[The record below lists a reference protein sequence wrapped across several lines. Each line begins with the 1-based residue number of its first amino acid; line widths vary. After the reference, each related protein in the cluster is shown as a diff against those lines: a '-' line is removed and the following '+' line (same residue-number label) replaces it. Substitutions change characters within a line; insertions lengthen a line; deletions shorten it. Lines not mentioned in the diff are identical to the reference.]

1 MSYVTIFWSGAAA
14 AALLLCIIHTAVWIQ
29 DRNAHP
35 SLALAVIALSLTGI
49 AFTELHMM
57 LSQSAQDWA
66 LWVRWCHLP
75 LFIHFVAIIFFV
87 HVYLGTG
94 RTWLM
99 WTIVAMRFVIVAIN
113 FLSDTNFNFI
123 RVDDIGHLRFLGEQV
138 AVVTSGQTSPW
149 QWFATLSNFLMMIYV
164 IDAAVALWRRNQP
177 DDRHKALIVSAG
189 IVIFLM
195 LSVMATQLVIWGIVA
210 MPMLIT
216 PPFLIALSVLAFE
229 LGRDTVRAGRL
240 ANTLRESEDWLELA
254 ADASQLGFWTWDS
267 RRNAIWATERSRALF
282 GLDAQEPLSL
292 DLLRSR
298 VHADDIDH
306 IDEIFRRAVER
317 DGDYSVQFRCQP
329 ANAPYRWISS
339 QGEVEF
345 DPAGRPVLVRGVL
358 RDISDQKQAEQE
370 AAELR
375 RALTHAGR
383 VTMLGQLASALAHEL
398 SQPLGAILRNAEAAA
413 VLLRSASPDIAE
425 LREIVSDIEKDDRRA
440 GDVIDRL
447 RSLLKR
453 RELQMQPMSIDSLV
467 KDASTLVRAD
477 AAARHVSLE
486 CHADDSLPLVSADRV
501 HLLQVLINLIVNA
514 VDATCDIRNSRR
526 CVRVAAQA
534 AGRTN
539 VEISVTD
546 SGTGISQETLPRIFE
561 PFFTTKASGMGMGLA
576 VSRTIIEAH
585 GGRLWAE
592 NGSTGG
598 AIFHMTLP
606 TIQEAPT

>member
-35 SLALAVIALSLTGI
+35 SLALAIIAVSLTGI

-57 LSQSAQDWA
+57 LAQSAQDWA
-66 LWVRWCHLP
+66 FWVRWCHLP
-75 LFIHFVAIIFFV
+75 LFIHFAAIVFFV
-87 HVYLGTG
+87 RLYLGTG

-99 WTIVAMRFVIVAIN
+99 WTIVAMRLVIVIVN
-113 FLSDTNFNFI
+113 FLSDTNFNFV
-123 RVDDIGHLRFLGEQV
+123 RVDAIGHIRFLGEQV
-138 AVVTSGQTSPW
+138 AVVTSGQTSFR
-149 QWFATLSNFLMMIYV
+149 QWFATLSNLLVMVYV
-164 IDAAVALWRRNQP
+164 IDAAAALWRRNRP
-177 DDRHKALIVSAG
+177 DDRHKAVVVSAG
-189 IVIFLM
+189 IVIFLL
-195 LSVMATQLVIWGIVA
+195 LSVMATQLVIWGVVV

-216 PPFLIALSVLAFE
+216 PPFLISLSVLAVE
-229 LGRDTVRAGRL
+229 MGRDTLRAGRL
-240 ANTLRESEDWLELA
+240 ANTLRESEDWRELA

-267 RRNAIWATERSRALF
+267 RHNAIWATERSRTLF
-282 GLDAQEPLSL
+282 GLDPQEPISL
-292 DLLRSR
+292 DMLRSR

-306 IDEIFRRAVER
+306 IGEVFRRAIDR
-317 DGDYSVQFRCQP
+317 DGDYSVQFRCHPPQGP
-329 ANAPYRWISS
+329 CRWISS

-345 DPAGRPVLVRGVL
+345 GPAGRPVLVRGVL

-413 VLLRSASPDIAE
+413 VLLRSPSPDIAE

-447 RSLLKR
+447 RALLKR

-467 KDASTLVRAD
+467 RDASTLVRAD

-486 CHADDSLPLVSADRV
+486 CHADESLPLVSADRV

-514 VDATCDIRNSRR
+514 VDATCDIRNARR

-539 VEISVTD
+539 VEICVTD

-561 PFFTTKASGMGMGLA
+561 PFFTTKTSGMGMGLA

-606 TIQEAPT
+606 AIQEAPT